1 MTRFRAAANHRGQT
15 EMFDRLLIATD
26 GSDCARRAAKYG
38 IELADV
44 YGADVHVVSVYRG
57 DDAQGRAALDE
68 IADLAADAGVAV
80 DTELLSGKPAKSIV
94 DYADQTGADLVV
106 VGRRGRSGVRER
118 LLGSITERVLRRSG
132 PPVLTVSGSEM
143 SADTGTAYGDVL
155 VTTDGSDLAAEA
167 GPYAADL
174 AGRFDA
180 ILHVLNA
187 VDVQAE
193 AGVFDAGGVDREYIE
208 RLETKGHEAVDDL
221 IAGIDATDLDVREA
235 VVRGYAPEVIAEYV
249 AENGVDLVVMS
260 SEGQSNLAGQQLGTV
275 AGRVLRTVDRP
286 VLVVTED

>member
-1 MTRFRAAANHRGQT
+1 
-15 EMFDRLLIATD
+15 MFNQLLIATD

-38 IELADV
+38 IELADAYDAAV
-44 YGADVHVVSVYRG
+44 DVVSVYRG
-57 DDAQGRAALDE
+57 DEAQGQATLDE
-68 IADLAADAGVAV
+68 ITDLAADAGVAA

-94 DYADQTGADLVV
+94 DYADEIDADLIV
-106 VGRRGRSGVRER
+106 VGRRGRSGMRER

-132 PPVLTVSGSEM
+132 PPVLTVPGSEVD
-143 SADTGTAYGDVL
+143 ADTGTAYDDIL

-167 GPYAADL
+167 GPYAADV
-174 AGRFDA
+174 ARRFGA

-193 AGVFDAGGVDREYIE
+193 AGVFNAGGVDREYIE
-208 RLETKGHEAVDDL
+208 RLETKGQRAVDDL
-221 IAGIDATDLDVREA
+221 LTGIDITGLDVREA
-235 VVRGYAPEVIAEYV
+235 VVQGYAPDVIAEYV
-249 AENGVDLVVMS
+249 DGNDVDLVVMS

-275 AGRVLRTVDRP
+275 AGRVLRIVDQP

>member
-1 MTRFRAAANHRGQT
+1 
-15 EMFDRLLIATD
+15 MFDRILIATD

-38 IELADV
+38 LELAARYDAAVDVVAV
-44 YGADVHVVSVYRG
+44 YGGDDGQGETILDDVAGMAADV
-57 DDAQGRAALDE
+57 
-68 IADLAADAGVAV
+68 GVAV

-94 DYADQTGADLVV
+94 GYAADTGADLIV

-132 PPVLTVSGSEM
+132 PPVLTVPGSEVD
-143 SADTGTAYGDVL
+143 ADTGTAYDDVL
-155 VTTDGSDLAAEA
+155 VTTDGSDLAEEA
-167 GPYAADL
+167 GPYAADI
-174 AGRFDA
+174 ARRFEA

-193 AGVFDAGGVDREYIE
+193 AGVFNAGGVDREYIE
-208 RLETKGHEAVDDL
+208 RLERKGQRAVDDL
-221 IAGIDATDLDVREA
+221 IAALDTTDLDVREA
-235 VVRGYAPEVIAEYV
+235 VVQGYAPDVITDYV
-249 AENGVDLVVMS
+249 EDNDVDLVVMS

-275 AGRVLRTVDRP
+275 AGRVLRAVDRP